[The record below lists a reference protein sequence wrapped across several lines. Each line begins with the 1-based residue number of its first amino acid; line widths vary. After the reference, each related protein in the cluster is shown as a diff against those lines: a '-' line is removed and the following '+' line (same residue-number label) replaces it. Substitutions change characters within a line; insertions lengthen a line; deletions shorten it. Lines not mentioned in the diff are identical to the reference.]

1 MSNTKQTRVTDKDRI
16 KILKDY
22 EECQNIREVA
32 RKYKDKW
39 SYETI
44 RNIIKSDNEISQ
56 KLSQK
61 KQECIE
67 TTLEH
72 MEKQH
77 DLKISVLDKLLKG
90 IELKAND
97 LTKIDKLNIKDL
109 ATAYGIILDKE
120 LKVLE
125 LKRNNGNIEN
135 EINNN
140 LVNIA
145 ELINNP
151 APNRGEEDVQ

>member
-1 MSNTKQTRVTDKDRI
+1 MSNTLQTRVTDEEKIQI
-16 KILKDY
+16 KEYYLECHNYTKVAKKFSRSDY
-22 EECQNIREVA
+22 
-32 RKYKDKW
+32 
-39 SYETI
+39 TI
-44 RNIIKSDNEISQ
+44 RKIIAEFDGEIKE
-56 KLSQK
+56 KLEQK

-77 DLKISVLDKLLKG
+77 DLKISVIDKLLKG
-90 IELKAND
+90 IEFKAND
-97 LTKIDKLNIKDL
+97 LKKIDKMSIKDL

-125 LKRNNGNIEN
+125 LKRNNGDVEN

-140 LVNIA
+140 LMNIA
-145 ELINNP
+145 DLINNP
-151 APNRGEEDVQ
+151 KPNRSEDDVQ

>member
-1 MSNTKQTRVTDKDRI
+1 MSKQTRVTDKEKTEIIAYYTECHNLRETGRKFNRSDTTIKRI
-16 KILKDY
+16 I
-22 EECQNIREVA
+22 E
-32 RKYKDKW
+32 
-39 SYETI
+39 
-44 RNIIKSDNEISQ
+44 DNEEIEQ
-56 KLSQK
+56 KIADK

-72 MEKQH
+72 MEQQH
-77 DLKISVLDKLLKG
+77 ELKKSVLDKLLKG

-97 LTKIDKLNIKDL
+97 LKKIDKMNIKDL

-125 LKRNNGNIEN
+125 LKRNNGNVEN

-140 LVNIA
+140 IMNIA

-151 APNRGEEDVQ
+151 APNRSESDV

>member
-1 MSNTKQTRVTDKDRI
+1 MSNTKTKVTEKEKI
-16 KILKDY
+16 KIIAY
-22 EECQNIREVA
+22 YTECQNYSEVA
-32 RKYKDKW
+32 RKFKRSDF
-39 SYETI
+39 TI
-44 RNIIKSDNEISQ
+44 RKIIKENENQIS
-56 KLSQK
+56 KKIEQK
-61 KQECIE
+61 KDECVE

-77 DLKISVLDKLLKG
+77 ELKKSVLDKLLKG

-97 LTKIDKLNIKDL
+97 IKKMDKMNIKDL

-125 LKRNNGNIEN
+125 LKRNSGNIEN

-140 LVNIA
+140 IMNIA
-145 ELINNP
+145 DLINNP
-151 APNRGEEDVQ
+151 VPNRSEEDVQ

>member
-16 KILKDY
+16 KILQCY

-44 RNIIKSDNEISQ
+44 RSIIKSDDLISQ

-61 KQECIE
+61 KDECIE

-72 MEKQH
+72 MEQQH
-77 DLKISVLDKLLKG
+77 ELKKSVLDKLLKG
-90 IELKAND
+90 IELKAKD
-97 LTKIDKLNIKDL
+97 LKHIDKMNIKDL

-125 LKRNNGNIEN
+125 LKRNSSNVEN

-140 LVNIA
+140 IMNIA
-145 ELINNP
+145 NLINNP
-151 APNRGEEDVQ
+151 QPNRSEDDVQ

>member
-1 MSNTKQTRVTDKDRI
+1 MSKQTRVTDKEKTEIIAYYTECHNLRETGRKFNRSGTTI
-16 KILKDY
+16 KKIIMQ
-22 EECQNIREVA
+22 EENIE
-32 RKYKDKW
+32 
-39 SYETI
+39 
-44 RNIIKSDNEISQ
+44 Q
-56 KLSQK
+56 KCANK

-67 TTLEH
+67 TTLQH

-77 DLKISVLDKLLKG
+77 DTKIRVLDKLLKS

-97 LTKIDKLNIKDL
+97 IKKLDKMNIKDL

-125 LKRNNGNIEN
+125 LKRNNGNVEN

-140 LVNIA
+140 IINIA
-145 ELINNP
+145 ELINSP
-151 APNRGEEDVQ
+151 APNRSESDV

>member
-1 MSNTKQTRVTDKDRI
+1 MSNTKQIRVTDEEKI
-16 KILKDY
+16 KIREY
-22 EECQNIREVA
+22 YIECHNYTKVGKKFHRS
-32 RKYKDKW
+32 DN
-39 SYETI
+39 TI
-44 RNIIKSDNEISQ
+44 RKIIAEYDDIEEKFE
-56 KLSQK
+56 QK

-77 DLKISVLDKLLKG
+77 ELKKNVLDKLLKG

-97 LTKIDKLNIKDL
+97 IKKMDKMNIKDL

-125 LKRNNGNIEN
+125 LKRNSGNIEN

-140 LVNIA
+140 IMNIA
-145 ELINNP
+145 DLINNP
-151 APNRGEEDVQ
+151 VPNRSEEDVQ

>member
-1 MSNTKQTRVTDKDRI
+1 MSNTKQKRVTNEEKI
-16 KILKDY
+16 KIIAY
-22 EECQNIREVA
+22 YSEHPNCCEVG
-32 RKYKDKW
+32 RKFKR
-39 SYETI
+39 SPETI
-44 RNIIKSDNEISQ
+44 RQIIKKDKEIG
-56 KLSQK
+56 KTLERK
-61 KQECIE
+61 KEQYIE

-72 MEKQH
+72 MEQQH
-77 DLKISVLDKLLKG
+77 ELKKSVLDKLLKG

-97 LTKIDKLNIKDL
+97 LKKIDKMNIKDL

-125 LKRNNGNIEN
+125 LKRNNGNVEN

-140 LVNIA
+140 IVNIA

-151 APNRGEEDVQ
+151 APNRSEDDVQ